1 MTAWVALFRGINV
14 GGHNKLPMR
23 MLVEAFAAI
32 GAEDIRTYIQ
42 SGNVVFRHAET
53 DRERLDAAIRAAVG
67 KVVDFEP
74 GILLM
79 TAVQFEQILQE
90 NSFPEDPPNALHV
103 YFLAAKPEAPNLETL
118 ASAAS
123 SSEAFVLKDLAF
135 YLHAPDG
142 IARSKIA
149 ASVERRL
156 GVNATARNWRT
167 VSRVQALCR
176 ELA

>member
-1 MTAWVALFRGINV
+1 VTTWVALFRGINV

-23 MLVEAFAAI
+23 TLVEAFAAI
-32 GAEDIRTYIQ
+32 GAEDTRTYIQ
-42 SGNVVFRHAET
+42 SGNVVFRHEEA
-53 DRERLDAAIRAAVG
+53 DREALVAAIRAAVG

-79 TAVQFEQILQE
+79 TAAQFEQVLQK
-90 NSFPEDPPNALHV
+90 NPFPEDPPNALHV
-103 YFLAAKPEAPNLETL
+103 YFLAAAPFEPDLEAL
-118 ASAAS
+118 ATAAS
-123 SSEAFVLKDLAF
+123 STEQFALKGVAF

-156 GVNATARNWRT
+156 GVSATARNWRT
-167 VSRVQALCR
+167 VSGVR
-176 ELA
+176 ELCGELD